1 MSLFWTFAF
10 TGLLI
15 YLSVNLVLNIDTIDG
30 WLKALYFVVL
40 IPGYG
45 VVVYQIR
52 IHFKTKYENGIS
64 R

>member
-1 MSLFWTFAF
+1 MGLFWTFAF

-15 YLSVNLVLNIDTIDG
+15 YLSVNLVMNIDSLDG

-45 VVVYQIR
+45 VVAYQFR
-52 IHFKTKYENGIS
+52 IHFKSKYENDNN
-64 R
+64 